1 MVIDTT
7 LALDNPSHFR
17 NSLLGRMKSLIMTID
32 YKIKN
37 KTIHYNINKEAATK
51 LLTLHPDE
59 KRVTE
64 RAKFPYSPL
73 GKEYE

>member
-1 MVIDTT
+1 M
-7 LALDNPSHFR
+7 A
-17 NSLLGRMKSLIMTID
+17 ID

-51 LLTLHPDE
+51 LITLHPDA

-64 RAKFPYSPL
+64 QAKFPYSPL
-73 GKEYE
+73 GKEYEQQIKTTEHQGDKQI